1 MRVSLQ
7 WLRELVPFRSD
18 PGELAERL
26 SLAGFEVETDEDL
39 AAQAQGVVLGRVISK
54 TAHPDAT
61 KLNICAVSIGGS
73 ETLQIVCGAPNVREG
88 MAVAVATLGSFL
100 PAVKL
105 TIKPAVLRGVDSCG
119 MLCSLAELGL
129 QTSAEGLVDLEELAK
144 TSGLALPELGEAVAP
159 LLGLDDRIL
168 ELAITANRP
177 DGLSMLGIAREVAAI
192 EQVPMQAPE
201 VVPGPNAKS
210 LDPGPFSAFS
220 SLFSITALSGVT
232 VAPSPAW
239 LQKRLEAAGLR
250 PVNNVVDITNLVML
264 ETGQPLHAYDSEQ
277 LGNAGVEAF
286 GLRLAKPNETLVSLD
301 GQERQLDPQHLLV
314 THADKPVALAGL
326 IGGNGSAVGANTRQI
341 WLEAAVFNPTDV
353 RRSSRSAGLRTEAS
367 SRFERGVAK
376 AATIAAADRAVN
388 LLQALA
394 SAELGDRWLAQVDQP
409 EPGPVLLRRSA
420 LERLLGPLA
429 GENGYEEIDDG
440 TVEGILTR
448 LGCSLQL
455 DGENWLVTVPPSRQL
470 DLLREVD
477 LIEELARLIGYDRFC
492 SHLPDP
498 VEAGGLDLEGQLLRR
513 LRAALRG
520 AGLQEISHLSLGAH
534 DPEAEHQVALG
545 NPLLAD
551 YGHLRTSLH
560 RGLIHAAARN
570 LQASQPGFWGFEIGK
585 VFRVLEGQ
593 YEEEQRLSG
602 LICGERRSE
611 RWSSS
616 GQPQPLNYFQA
627 RGLLAQGLRELGLE
641 LQDRRCQNDLEL
653 HPGRAAQ
660 LVLEGRVIGKF
671 GQLHPALASEQNLPD
686 ASYLFD
692 LALPALLSAASR
704 SNRSCPSF
712 SSYATVPASERDLA
726 FVVAETTELNSVL
739 QSIRKTAGNLLEQV
753 ELLDRYQGQPIAAGF
768 CSLAVRLRFRD
779 PHNTLR
785 DEQVEPLVEKV
796 RANLEKSFKA
806 DLRC

>member
-1 MRVSLQ
+1 V
-7 WLRELVPFRSD
+7 
-18 PGELAERL
+18 
-26 SLAGFEVETDEDL
+26 T
-39 AAQAQGVVLGRVISK
+39 
-54 TAHPDAT
+54 
-61 KLNICAVSIGGS
+61 IGGS
-73 ETLQIVCGAPNVREG
+73 EALQIVCGAPNVREG

-100 PAVKL
+100 PAVNL

-119 MLCSLAELGL
+119 MLCSLAEMGL
-129 QTSAEGLVDLEELAK
+129 QASAEGLVDLEVLAK
-144 TSGLALPELGEAVAP
+144 ISGRALPGLGEAVAP

-192 EQVPMQAPE
+192 EEVTMQAPE

-239 LQKRLEAAGLR
+239 LQQRLEAAGLR

-277 LGNAGVEAF
+277 LGNAAVETFGV
-286 GLRLAKPNETLVSLD
+286 RLAKADETLVTLD
-301 GQERQLDPQHLLV
+301 GQERQLDPQQLVV
-314 THADKPVALAGL
+314 THADKPIALAGL
-326 IGGNGSAVGANTRQI
+326 IGGQGSAVGPSTRQI

-353 RRSSRSAGLRTEAS
+353 RLSSRRAGLRTEAS
-367 SRFERGVAK
+367 SRFERGVAR
-376 AATIAAADRAVN
+376 AATLAAADRAVN

-394 SAELGDRWLAQVDQP
+394 SAELGDRWLAQVEHP

-429 GENGYEEIDDG
+429 GEDGYEEIDDG

-498 VEAGGLDLEGQLLRR
+498 VEAGGLELEGQLLRR

-534 DPEAEHQVALG
+534 DPDAEHQVALG

-560 RGLIHAAARN
+560 QGLIQAAARN

-585 VFRVLEGQ
+585 IFRVREGQ

-616 GQPQPLNYFQA
+616 GQPRPLEYFQA

-641 LQDRRCQNDLEL
+641 LQDRRCQDDPQL

-660 LVLEGRVIGKF
+660 LVLEGKVVGKF
-671 GQLHPALASEQNLPD
+671 GQLHPALAADQDLPD
-686 ASYLFD
+686 ACYLFD

-726 FVVAETTELNSVL
+726 FVVAETTEVQSVL

-779 PHNTLR
+779 PNNTLR

>member
-1 MRVSLQ
+1 
-7 WLRELVPFRSD
+7 
-18 PGELAERL
+18 
-26 SLAGFEVETDEDL
+26 
-39 AAQAQGVVLGRVISK
+39 
-54 TAHPDAT
+54 
-61 KLNICAVSIGGS
+61 
-73 ETLQIVCGAPNVREG
+73 
-88 MAVAVATLGSFL
+88 
-100 PAVKL
+100 
-105 TIKPAVLRGVDSCG
+105 
-119 MLCSLAELGL
+119 
-129 QTSAEGLVDLEELAK
+129 
-144 TSGLALPELGEAVAP
+144 
-159 LLGLDDRIL
+159 
-168 ELAITANRP
+168 
-177 DGLSMLGIAREVAAI
+177 MLGIAREVAAI
-192 EQVPMQAPE
+192 EEVTMQAPE

-239 LQKRLEAAGLR
+239 LQQRLEAAGLR

-277 LGNAGVEAF
+277 LGNAAVETFGV
-286 GLRLAKPNETLVSLD
+286 RLAKADETLVTLD
-301 GQERQLDPQHLLV
+301 GQERQLDPQQLVV
-314 THADKPVALAGL
+314 THADKPIALAGL
-326 IGGNGSAVGANTRQI
+326 IGGQGSAVGPSTRQI

-353 RRSSRSAGLRTEAS
+353 RLSSRRAGLRTEAS
-367 SRFERGVAK
+367 SRCERGVAR
-376 AATIAAADRAVN
+376 AATLAAADRAVN

-394 SAELGDRWLAQVDQP
+394 SAELGDRWLAQVEHP

-429 GENGYEEIDDG
+429 GEDGYEEIDDG

-498 VEAGGLDLEGQLLRR
+498 VEAGGLELEGQLLRR

-534 DPEAEHQVALG
+534 DPDAEHQVALG

-560 RGLIHAAARN
+560 QGLIQAAARN

-585 VFRVLEGQ
+585 IFRVREGQ

-616 GQPQPLNYFQA
+616 GQPRPLEYFQA

-641 LQDRRCQNDLEL
+641 LQDRRCQDDPQL

-660 LVLEGRVIGKF
+660 LVLEGKVVGKF
-671 GQLHPALASEQNLPD
+671 GQLHPALAADQDLPD
-686 ASYLFD
+686 ACYLFD

-726 FVVAETTELNSVL
+726 FVVAETTEVQSVL

-779 PHNTLR
+779 PNNTLR

>member
-1 MRVSLQ
+1 
-7 WLRELVPFRSD
+7 
-18 PGELAERL
+18 
-26 SLAGFEVETDEDL
+26 
-39 AAQAQGVVLGRVISK
+39 
-54 TAHPDAT
+54 
-61 KLNICAVSIGGS
+61 
-73 ETLQIVCGAPNVREG
+73 
-88 MAVAVATLGSFL
+88 
-100 PAVKL
+100 
-105 TIKPAVLRGVDSCG
+105 
-119 MLCSLAELGL
+119 
-129 QTSAEGLVDLEELAK
+129 
-144 TSGLALPELGEAVAP
+144 
-159 LLGLDDRIL
+159 
-168 ELAITANRP
+168 
-177 DGLSMLGIAREVAAI
+177 
-192 EQVPMQAPE
+192 
-201 VVPGPNAKS
+201 
-210 LDPGPFSAFS
+210 
-220 SLFSITALSGVT
+220 
-232 VAPSPAW
+232 
-239 LQKRLEAAGLR
+239 
-250 PVNNVVDITNLVML
+250 
-264 ETGQPLHAYDSEQ
+264 
-277 LGNAGVEAF
+277 
-286 GLRLAKPNETLVSLD
+286 
-301 GQERQLDPQHLLV
+301 
-314 THADKPVALAGL
+314 
-326 IGGNGSAVGANTRQI
+326 
-341 WLEAAVFNPTDV
+341 
-353 RRSSRSAGLRTEAS
+353 
-367 SRFERGVAK
+367 
-376 AATIAAADRAVN
+376 
-388 LLQALA
+388 
-394 SAELGDRWLAQVDQP
+394 
-409 EPGPVLLRRSA
+409 
-420 LERLLGPLA
+420 LLGPLA
-429 GENGYEEIDDG
+429 GEDGYEEIDDA

-498 VEAGGLDLEGQLLRR
+498 VEAGGLELEGQLLRR

-534 DPEAEHQVALG
+534 DPNAEHQVALG

-551 YGHLRTSLH
+551 YGHLRTNLH
-560 RGLIHAAARN
+560 QGLIQAAARN

-585 VFRVLEGQ
+585 VFRVSEGQ

-616 GQPQPLNYFQA
+616 GQPRPLDYFQA

-641 LQDRRCQNDLEL
+641 LQDRRCQDDPEL

-660 LVLEGRVIGKF
+660 LVMEGKVIGKF
-671 GQLHPALASEQNLPD
+671 GQLHPALAADQNLPD

-704 SNRSCPSF
+704 SHRSCPSF

-726 FVVAETTELNSVL
+726 FVVAETTEVHSVL
-739 QSIRKTAGNLLEQV
+739 QSIRKTAGPLLEQV

-779 PHNTLR
+779 PNNTLR

>member
-7 WLRELVPFRSD
+7 WLRELVPFRSE

-39 AAQAQGVVLGRVISK
+39 AARAQGVVVGRVLSK

-61 KLNICAVSIGGS
+61 KLNVCSVSIGGS
-73 ETLQIVCGAPNVREG
+73 DPLQIVCGAANVREG

-129 QTSAEGLVDLEELAK
+129 QASADGLVDLDELAE
-144 TSGLALPELGEAVAP
+144 TSGRPLPELGQPVGP

-177 DGLSMLGIAREVAAI
+177 DGLSMLGIAREVAAL
-192 EQVPMQAPE
+192 EDLPVQAPA
-201 VVPGPNAKS
+201 VAAGPSPQA
-210 LDPGPFSAFS
+210 LDPGAFSPFSG
-220 SLFSITALSGVT
+220 LFSLTSLTGLT

-239 LQKRLEAAGLR
+239 LQQRLEAAGLR
-250 PVNNVVDITNLVML
+250 PLNNVVDITNLVML
-264 ETGQPLHAYDSEQ
+264 ETGQPLHAYDSEL
-277 LGNAGVEAF
+277 LGAAGAEAF
-286 GLRLAKPNETLVSLD
+286 GLRLAEAGETLVSLD
-301 GQERQLDPQHLLV
+301 GQERQLDPQNLLV
-314 THADKPVALAGL
+314 THANQPVALAGL
-326 IGGNGSAVGANTRQI
+326 IGGNGSAVGASTRQI

-367 SRFERGVAK
+367 SRFERGVAR
-376 AATIAAADRAVN
+376 AATLAAADRALG
-388 LLQALA
+388 LLQELA
-394 SAELGDRWLAQVDQP
+394 GAELGGRWLAQVEEP
-409 EPGPVLLRRSA
+409 EPAPLLLRRSA
-420 LERLLGPLA
+420 IERLLGPLA
-429 GENGYEEIDDG
+429 GEDGYEEIDDE

-448 LGCSLQL
+448 LGCSLQP

-498 VEAGGLDLEGQLLRR
+498 VEAGGLELEAQLLRR

-520 AGLQEISHLSLGAH
+520 AGLQEISHLSLVAH
-534 DPEAEHQVALG
+534 DPEAQDQVALG

-551 YGHLRTSLH
+551 YGHLRTDL
-560 RGLIHAAARN
+560 RQGLLQAAARN
-570 LQASQPGFWGFEIGK
+570 LQASQPGFWGFELGK
-585 VFRVLEGQ
+585 VFRLREGK

-602 LICGERRSE
+602 LIAGERRSE

-616 GQPQPLNYFQA
+616 GQPRPLDYFQA

-641 LQDRRCQNDLEL
+641 LQDRRCQDDPQL

-671 GQLHPALASEQNLPD
+671 GQLHPALAADQHLPD

-692 LALPALLSAASR
+692 LALAPLLSAACR

-726 FVVAETTELNSVL
+726 FVVAEATEVSSVL
-739 QSIRKTAGNLLEQV
+739 QAIRKAGGTLLEQA

-779 PHNTLR
+779 PNNTLR

-796 RANLEKSFKA
+796 RASLEKTFKA
-806 DLRC
+806 DLRS